1 MIFQVKARY
10 VFAKLRNPAHA
21 HEASLECVT
30 EKAEAT
36 AAREQ
41 RSEGIPVTPLGLNWL
56 KRPICCLVTNIC

>member
-21 HEASLECVT
+21 HEAFLECVI

-36 AAREQ
+36 PARE
-41 RSEGIPVTPLGLNWL
+41 
-56 KRPICCLVTNIC
+56 